1 MHRIWTWKGI
11 TNISTTFGYLCPQ
24 KRNGV
29 SDGAFLETLFF
40 QAPLER
46 PSLTGNP
53 FSPGHSTDTP

>member
-40 QAPLER
+40 QAPLE
-46 PSLTGNP
+46 SLL
-53 FSPGHSTDTP
+53 